1 MTAGTDARPAAGVAA
16 GAEELRE
23 LAAGHAAEAD
33 GSGALAPEVVGA
45 VRSHGFARHFVPAA
59 WGGTE
64 GTFGELAGAVLTIA
78 RSCPSTAWIAS
89 LTAHSARFAAH
100 LPQEGQREIW
110 GGGPDTVVAA
120 GLPPTGRAVAV
131 DGGWRLSG
139 SWGYVSGVEHADWV
153 LLCAAAPAPG
163 APAGSPPAGGPPAM
177 RFFAVRA
184 RDCAVHP
191 TWDSIGMRATG
202 SHTVVVED
210 VLVPGH
216 LSFDRMEMLSGR
228 NAHSTA
234 AVHNVPLPAAAGLA
248 FAVPAAGAAA
258 GALDAFAATLTGRRR
273 TQTAETRL
281 VRASGRIDAARLLI
295 ERNAATADG
304 GAFTRELLAH
314 SERNAATAA
323 ELLTEAVDLLVHGA
337 GTSGLA
343 PAQPLQRFWRDV
355 TVAAS
360 HVALQYDTSARG
372 SYATALLGP
381 VRQG

>member
-1 MTAGTDARPAAGVAA
+1 MTAGTGTRPAAGVAA

-23 LAAGHAAEAD
+23 LAAGHAAAAD

-59 WGGTE
+59 WGGAE
-64 GTFGELAGAVLTIA
+64 GTFGELTGAVLTIA
-78 RSCPSTAWIAS
+78 RGCPATAWIAS
-89 LTAHSARFAAH
+89 LTAHSARLAAH
-100 LPQEGQREIW
+100 LPQEGQRELW

-120 GLPPTGRAVAV
+120 GLPPAGRAVPA

-153 LLCAAAPAPG
+153 LLCAMAPAAG
-163 APAGSPPAGGPPAM
+163 APAGGPPAM
-177 RFFAVRA
+177 RFFAVRRQA
-184 RDCAVHP
+184 CTVHP

-210 VLVPGH
+210 VLVPEH
-216 LSFDRMEMLSGR
+216 LSFDRMEVLSGR
-228 NAHSTA
+228 NAHSA
-234 AVHNVPLPAAAGLA
+234 GAVHNVPLPAAAGLA
-248 FAVPAAGAAA
+248 FAAPAAGAAA

-273 TQTAETRL
+273 TQTAETKL

-304 GAFTRELLAH
+304 GVFTRELLAH

-337 GTSGLA
+337 GTGGLA

-381 VRQG
+381 AQG

>member
-1 MTAGTDARPAAGVAA
+1 MTAGTGTRPAAGVAA

-23 LAAGHAAEAD
+23 LAAGHAAAAD

-59 WGGTE
+59 WGGAE
-64 GTFGELAGAVLTIA
+64 GTFGELTGAVLTIA
-78 RSCPSTAWIAS
+78 RGCPATAWIAS
-89 LTAHSARFAAH
+89 LTAHSARLAAH
-100 LPQEGQREIW
+100 LPQEGRRELW

-120 GLPPTGRAVAV
+120 GLPPAGRAVPA

-153 LLCAAAPAPG
+153 LLCAMAPAAGGPAAG
-163 APAGSPPAGGPPAM
+163 APAGGPPAM
-177 RFFAVRA
+177 RFFAVRRQA
-184 RDCAVHP
+184 CTVHP

-210 VLVPGH
+210 VLVPEH
-216 LSFDRMEMLSGR
+216 LSFDRMEVLSGR
-228 NAHSTA
+228 NAHSA
-234 AVHNVPLPAAAGLA
+234 GAVHNVPLPAAAGLA
-248 FAVPAAGAAA
+248 FAAPAAGAAA

-273 TQTAETRL
+273 TQTAETKL

-304 GAFTRELLAH
+304 GVFTRELLAH

-323 ELLTEAVDLLVHGA
+323 ELLTEAADLLVHGA
-337 GTSGLA
+337 GTGGLA

-381 VRQG
+381 AQG

>member
-1 MTAGTDARPAAGVAA
+1 MTAGTGTRTTAGVAA

-33 GSGALAPEVVGA
+33 RRGGLAPEVVAA
-45 VRSHGFARHFVPAA
+45 VRSHGFARHFVPAV

-64 GTFGELAGAVLTIA
+64 GSFGELTRAVLTVG
-78 RSCPSTAWIAS
+78 RGCPATAWIAS
-89 LTAHSARFAAH
+89 LTAHSARLAAH
-100 LPQEGQREIW
+100 LPREGQLEVW
-110 GGGPDTVVAA
+110 GDGPDAVVAA
-120 GLPPTGRAVAV
+120 GLPPMGRAVAV
-131 DGGWRLSG
+131 EGGWRLSG

-153 LLCAAAPAPG
+153 LLCGAVPA
-163 APAGSPPAGGPPAM
+163 AGGPPAM
-177 RFFAVRA
+177 RFFAVRREA
-184 RDCAVHP
+184 CTVHP

-210 VLVPGH
+210 VPVPAH
-216 LSFDRMEMLSGR
+216 LSFDRAEVLSGR
-228 NAHSTA
+228 NAHSTG

-248 FAVPAAGAAA
+248 FVAPAAGAAT

-273 TQTAETRL
+273 TPTAETRL
-281 VRASGRIDAARLLI
+281 VRASGRIDAARLLV
-295 ERNAATADG
+295 ERNAAVADG
-304 GAFTRELLAH
+304 NAFTREVLAH

-323 ELLTEAVDLLVHGA
+323 ELLTEAADLLVHGA
-337 GTSGLA
+337 GTGGLA

-372 SYATALLGP
+372 SFATALLGP
-381 VRQG
+381 AEA